1 VAGPSTETGA
11 MKILPQKV
19 SRTELLWIA
28 KFSSICALA
37 AAVYGAIHD
46 QISFTIS
53 PIYFDHYKFKQFW
66 FIDFGLSP
74 RIFVALI
81 GALATCW
88 FGFAL
93 GWFLARVTGTRDPES
108 TTQLKNSILVVIGT
122 TIGGGIVGA
131 TLGWTLADRLAGGLD
146 VWQVSVGPE
155 QYQRLVAVVFMHWG
169 SYTGA
174 AIGAISV
181 ALRLRL
187 RKID

>member
-1 VAGPSTETGA
+1 
-11 MKILPQKV
+11 
-19 SRTELLWIA
+19 
-28 KFSSICALA
+28 
-37 AAVYGAIHD
+37 
-46 QISFTIS
+46 
-53 PIYFDHYKFKQFW
+53 
-66 FIDFGLSP
+66 
-74 RIFVALI
+74 
-81 GALATCW
+81 
-88 FGFAL
+88 L